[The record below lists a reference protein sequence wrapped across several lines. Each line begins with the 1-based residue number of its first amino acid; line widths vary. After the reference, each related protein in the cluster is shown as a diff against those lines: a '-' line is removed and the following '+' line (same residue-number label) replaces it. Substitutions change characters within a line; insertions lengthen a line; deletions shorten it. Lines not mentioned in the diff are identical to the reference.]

1 LYDIAVR
8 QLEYILGC
16 NPFAMSLVY
25 GEGYDYPPLYSGF
38 AGDLVGAVPVGIE
51 TFENDDEP
59 YMPMQ
64 SNATYKEIWSH
75 AVGFLMEC
83 VAQTYCGL

>member
-1 LYDIAVR
+1 
-8 QLEYILGC
+8 
-16 NPFAMSLVY
+16 MSLVY

-38 AGDLVGAVPVGIE
+38 AGDLVGSVPVGIE
-51 TFENDDEP
+51 TYENDDEP

-83 VAQTYCGL
+83 IAQTHRSRSNP